1 MPLKSDMIK
10 LALVLIS
17 KVEGKID
24 YYIIKD
30 TGYKE
35 HWTMQTAKHHN

>member
-1 MPLKSDMIK
+1 MLLKSDMIK

-17 KVEGKID
+17 KVEGKIG

-35 HWTMQTAKHHN
+35 H